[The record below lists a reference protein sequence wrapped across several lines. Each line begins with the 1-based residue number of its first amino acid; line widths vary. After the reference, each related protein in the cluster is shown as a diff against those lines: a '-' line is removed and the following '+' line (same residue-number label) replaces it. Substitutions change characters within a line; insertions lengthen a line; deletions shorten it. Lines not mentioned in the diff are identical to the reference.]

1 MNNGWKLNPKNLL
14 ADKFVRGTFILT
26 AATFFAALFSYL
38 VHPLLTR
45 RLTIPEYGDYQA
57 LLSFLTILSAVGGV
71 VLTAFTKEFSLLS
84 ASAPEETRSLRRR
97 AATRL
102 FYLGVV
108 LFALVILFANFL
120 GELFNLSQPTT
131 IIITALGLLCIF
143 PLMVNRALLTG
154 RQYFS
159 SLALNNVLD
168 AFCRLFLAV
177 ILVIFWPFGLIG
189 AAFALGLSSL
199 LPFIISLWQIKKTGL
214 PPTARNF
221 SGSFKAIW
229 RYGFL
234 VFWFMVL
241 TQFFYNFDML
251 AVKSFFD
258 PETAGLYGALL
269 TIGRIIFFIGAAVP
283 LVMFPVIASLKQD
296 ESLRRYQVL
305 GKSLGLMAVLAIPP
319 ATFIAL
325 FPQLSIKIVV
335 GAKYLSIAPYLP
347 AFAIVILL
355 LTLLT
360 VLAQYFLALAKRRSL
375 IILTAA
381 ALGEIVLLFLFHD
394 NIWSVI
400 YSLIFIFGIASLA
413 LLMLV
418 FSGYLKAKGR
428 ILSVQNSGD
437 E

>member
-1 MNNGWKLNPKNLL
+1 MKLTLEKLL
-14 ADKFVRGTFILT
+14 TDKFVRGTFILT

-57 LLSFLTILSAVGGV
+57 LISFLTILVAVGGV

-84 ASAPEETRSLRRR
+84 ASAPEEIKSLRRR
-97 AATRL
+97 AASRL

-108 LFALVILFANFL
+108 LFALVFLFANFL
-120 GELFNLSQPTT
+120 GELFNLSQPMT
-131 IIITALGLLCIF
+131 IIITALGLICIF

-159 SLALNNVLD
+159 SLAFSNVLD

-177 ILVIFWPFGLIG
+177 VLVVFWPFGLVG
-189 AAFALGLSSL
+189 AALALGLSSL

-214 PPTARNF
+214 PQVARDF
-221 SGSFKAIW
+221 SGSFKSIW

-283 LVMFPVIASLKQD
+283 LVMFPVIAGLKQD

-305 GKSLGLMAVLAIPP
+305 GKSLVLMTALAIPP
-319 ATFIAL
+319 AAFIAL

-347 AFAIVILL
+347 TFTIVILL

-381 ALGEIVLLFLFHD
+381 AIGEVVLLFLFHN

-400 YSLIFIFGIASLA
+400 YSLIFVFGIASLA
-413 LLMLV
+413 LLISIW
-418 FSGYLKAKGR
+418 SGYSKVKRNLVGVEIKR
-428 ILSVQNSGD
+428 
-437 E
+437 